1 MSVVLPAPS
10 GPTKAVSVPCSTS
23 SDTPSSACTTS
34 SPPSRRNVF
43 LISRPLRTFVC
54 SARFIVG
61 PLDVDKETRRHG
73 HKETLKLRDDETRR
87 LGDEETRS
95 SSRDYPLRFID
106 HRDEHPENFVVHLIQ
121 RYGLICFSVSRTSEQ
136 IHSTLA
142 FRPPRFQQPTIARR
156 LPLRS
161 GAFAKLQPDLRTP
174 IVKSGEPG
182 Q

>member
-23 SDTPSSACTTS
+23 RETLSSACTTS
-34 SPPSRRNVF
+34 PPSRRKVF
-43 LISRPLRTFVC
+43 LISRPLKTFVC
-54 SARFIVG
+54 SAQFIVG

-106 HRDEHPENFVVHLIQ
+106 HRDEHPENFVVDLIQ
-121 RYGLICFSVSRTSEQ
+121 RYSLIYFQVVALQRKFNL
-136 IHSTLA
+136 HLRFGRLA
-142 FRPPRFQQPTIARR
+142 FSIRQFRNERRFVAALSPSFSQICAH
-156 LPLRS
+156 RS
-161 GAFAKLQPDLRTP
+161 
-174 IVKSGEPG
+174 
-182 Q
+182 